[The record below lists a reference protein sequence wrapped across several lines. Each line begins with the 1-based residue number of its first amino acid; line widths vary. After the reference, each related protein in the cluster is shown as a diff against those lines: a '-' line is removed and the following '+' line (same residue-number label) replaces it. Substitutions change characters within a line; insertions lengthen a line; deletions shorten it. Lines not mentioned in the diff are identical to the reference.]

1 MTALASQPISAEHR
15 RPRRVLPGFG
25 LSLGYTIFFLSV
37 IVLIPLAGLLRKTA
51 SLTWADFWTTVTDPL
66 VVSAY
71 KLSFG
76 AAMFAAI
83 INGIFGLLVAW
94 VLVRYRF
101 PGRRILD
108 AMIDFPFA
116 LPTAVAGITF
126 GNLYSNSGWLGRL
139 GFNRFLIFPIGWLM
153 NRIGIAGE
161 DRTVGAVTI
170 VLVFVGLPFIVR
182 TIQPVL
188 QDLDRDLEQA
198 AASLG
203 ASPFYAFR
211 RVVFPQ
217 LFSAWLAGMALAFA
231 RAVGEY
237 GSVIYV
243 ARNQPGESEIAP
255 LRIVTELYGDNSDRG
270 TARATAI
277 ALVLLL
283 ASLLILVLING
294 MQWWARRSER
304 S

>member
-1 MTALASQPISAEHR
+1 MTALAAQPVSLEKR
-15 RPRRVLPGFG
+15 RRRRVLPGFG
-25 LSLGYTIFFLSV
+25 LSLGYTLFFLSV
-37 IVLIPLAGLLRKTA
+37 IVLIPLAALVRETA
-51 SLTWADFWTTVTDPL
+51 SLTWSDFWSTITDPL

-76 AAMFAAI
+76 AAAFAAI

-101 PGRRILD
+101 PGRRIVD
-108 AMIDFPFA
+108 ALIDFPFA
-116 LPTAVAGITF
+116 LPTAVAGLTF
-126 GNLYSNSGWLGRL
+126 GNLYSDSGWLGRL
-139 GFNRFLIFPIGWLM
+139 GFNRVLVEPLGSLM
-153 NRIGIAGE
+153 NLLGIGGH

-182 TIQPVL
+182 TVQPVL

-203 ASPFYAFR
+203 ASPFYTFR

-217 LFSAWLAGMALAFA
+217 LFPAWLAGMGLALA

-237 GSVIYV
+237 GSVIFV
-243 ARNQPGESEIAP
+243 ARNAPGESEIAP
-255 LRIVTELYGDNSDRG
+255 LRIITELYNYN
-270 TARATAI
+270 TARATAVGVVLLVTSL
-277 ALVLLL
+277 LVLV
-283 ASLLILVLING
+283 AING

-304 S
+304 V